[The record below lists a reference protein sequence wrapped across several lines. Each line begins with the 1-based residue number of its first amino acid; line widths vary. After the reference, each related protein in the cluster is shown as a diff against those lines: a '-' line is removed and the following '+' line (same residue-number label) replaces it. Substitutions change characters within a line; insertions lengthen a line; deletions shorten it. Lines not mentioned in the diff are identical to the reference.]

1 MTNAAKKS
9 EEKGDQSLENTQDYL
24 EKLRNTQEKAEKNKE
39 HQGKGSPEAKL
50 PNKQHSKTK

>member
-1 MTNAAKKS
+1 M
-9 EEKGDQSLENTQDYL
+9 ENTQDYL

>member
-1 MTNAAKKS
+1 
-9 EEKGDQSLENTQDYL
+9 LENTEDYL
-24 EKLRNTQEKAEKNKE
+24 KDLHKKQEQAEKNKE